1 MLYYLAI
8 DEKLEGGELGAP
20 VGRGSR
26 GKGIE
31 GGMFVGEG
39 REVGKYKELFRKKE
53 MKLEGRANRDNFKGY
68 LA

>member
-20 VGRGSR
+20 AGGGSR

-31 GGMFVGEG
+31 GGN
-39 REVGKYKELFRKKE
+39 GKAVVKDC
-53 MKLEGRANRDNFKGY
+53 RD
-68 LA
+68 